1 MSLSIIGIIL
11 SAALL
16 HAIWNSIVKAA
27 SDRTT
32 TLGLI
37 AFGHAIPGTVM
48 VAVLPLPSAESFIYI
63 ILSTLLHFG
72 YYFMLGRAYQ
82 YGDLSIVYPIARGIV
97 PALVSLWAMLLLG
110 EVLSGTVWLGI
121 GLIVTGIALRNW
133 KALRMGLGKAALGLA
148 LGTACAFLFIP
159 EPMVLAFACRAIR
172 LAIGLGVHFCIC
184 LSLGLLGG
192 ANVKHWQPCPSRI
205 WLLGIAG
212 GFVSM
217 SAYGLVLYAKNF
229 APLGVVSALRETS
242 VIFATLIGFLFLK
255 EGNLKRRLGAAVLM
269 VFSISLIASIA

>member
-63 ILSTLLHFG
+63 ILSTLVHFC
-72 YYFMLGRAYQ
+72 YFFMLGRAYQ
-82 YGDLSIVYPIARGIV
+82 RGDLSIVYPIARGIV

-148 LGTACAFLFIP
+148 LGT
-159 EPMVLAFACRAIR
+159 
-172 LAIGLGVHFCIC
+172 GLC
-184 LSLGLLGG
+184 
-192 ANVKHWQPCPSRI
+192 
-205 WLLGIAG
+205 
-212 GFVSM
+212 
-217 SAYGLVLYAKNF
+217 
-229 APLGVVSALRETS
+229 
-242 VIFATLIGFLFLK
+242 
-255 EGNLKRRLGAAVLM
+255 
-269 VFSISLIASIA
+269 ISLYS